1 MKSSV
6 VLDTNVL
13 VSGLLGGTAT
23 RVIEQWRAG
32 AFSMIV
38 SAEIV
43 AEYKAVLSRPKFKLP
58 RRVVHELLDY
68 IHERAEWVSPAIEI
82 HEIVRDPSDNKFL
95 EAAVSGRAGRV
106 ISADKDLLDLDEF
119 RGISIVTPWE
129 FLDLL

>member
-1 MKSSV
+1 MKPCV

-23 RVIEQWRAG
+23 QVIEQWRAG

-38 SAEIV
+38 SVEIM
-43 AEYKAVLSRPKFKLP
+43 AEYKAVLNRPKFKLP
-58 RRVVHELLDY
+58 ERVIQELLEY
-68 IHERAEWVSPAIEI
+68 IHERAEWVLPAITI

-95 EAAVSGRAGRV
+95 EAAVSGRANWV

-119 RGISIVTPWE
+119 EGISIITPWE
-129 FLDLL
+129 FLDVL